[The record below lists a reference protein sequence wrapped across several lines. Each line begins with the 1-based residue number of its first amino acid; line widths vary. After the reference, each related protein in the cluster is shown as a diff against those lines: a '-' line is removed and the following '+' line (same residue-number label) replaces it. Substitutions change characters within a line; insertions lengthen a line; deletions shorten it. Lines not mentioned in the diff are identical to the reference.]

1 MNFSGRRRFSCPTD
15 MQEILVVPPWNDV
28 IAFRELQTSHS
39 LTLELAV
46 PPVRLLAA
54 VAVTFSMAHAPAEP
68 PDAKGREFFE
78 KKIRPILIEHC
89 YSCHSAEAA
98 AKKKLRGGLQL
109 DTREGLIAGGETGPA
124 INRDKPADSLLLKCL
139 NYDGD
144 IKMPPKGKLPAAAIR
159 DVETWLAMGAPDPR
173 TAGPAKRPTGMTIEE
188 GRNFWAYVPP
198 KMVPP
203 PVVNDAQWPANDIDR
218 FILAK
223 LEAANLKPNR
233 DADRMTLAR
242 RVAFDLT
249 GLPLSP
255 DDVDSYVNDSS
266 PKAYEQLV
274 DRLLSSPAFGER
286 WGRHWLDVARY
297 AESVTLRGF
306 VFKDAWRYRDYVIAS
321 MNKDVPFDQFIRQ
334 QIAGDLLPYSSPAER
349 ERNLIATTY
358 LMLGNTNL
366 EEQDKKQLRMDF
378 VDEQLD
384 VITKGF
390 LAQTVTC
397 ARCHDHKFDP
407 IPTTDYYAL
416 AGILRNV
423 KTMEHANVS
432 AWTEVPLPADAE
444 TERLLT
450 EKEKRIAA
458 LQAKIK
464 SAKALASKTGSPKG
478 AMALRDVPGIAVDDA
493 QAKKVG
499 TWQDSTANGTFI
511 GPGYTHDQNS
521 DKGKKTI
528 TFTPTLPADGRYE
541 VRLAYSPGTN
551 RATNVPVTVFGADGE
566 KEFTVDMKKTPPL
579 EGRFLSLGTYK
590 FEKAGQS
597 FVIVSNEGTNG
608 HVTAD
613 CVVFLPADVADPSS
627 KTPVK
632 VDDQTSDDVAKLEA
646 ELKAVQ
652 AAGPFRAKA
661 MAPVEESKI
670 EETFVHI
677 RGSVHTLGAPTPRGV
692 LTVATRGRK
701 PVFPKD
707 QSGRLQLADWI
718 AAADNPLTA
727 RVIVNRTWH
736 WLLGTG
742 LVRSTDNFGTTGE
755 RPSHPELLD
764 YLAMQFVR
772 NGWSLKT
779 LIREIVLSRTYQLSS
794 ERDPKSNAISKA
806 DRVDP
811 DNRLL
816 SRAHRK
822 RLEAEAIRDSILV
835 AAGTLDRSRGGAGFP
850 QTLASDYG
858 FTTTS
863 TRRSVYLPIFRNSL
877 PEALDAFDAADASTV
892 TGNRNA
898 STVAPQALYFLNS
911 PFVHAQAKHTAVRIL
926 TEPDMNVEKRV
937 AFVYRLLLGRPP
949 REGER
954 DVAVKYVMNAG
965 PQRAD
970 AWAALV
976 QSLMASADFRY
987 VD

>member
-1 MNFSGRRRFSCPTD
+1 M
-15 MQEILVVPPWNDV
+15 
-28 IAFRELQTSHS
+28 
-39 LTLELAV
+39 AV
-46 PPVRLLAA
+46 PPVRFLAA
-54 VAVTFSMAHAPAEP
+54 VAVMVSIGHARAEP
-68 PDAKGREFFE
+68 PDAKGLEFFE
-78 KKIRPILIEHC
+78 KKIRPILVEHC
-89 YSCHSAEAA
+89 YACHSAEAA
-98 AKKKLRGGLQL
+98 SKKKLRGGLHL
-109 DTREGLIAGGETGPA
+109 DTREGLIAGGDTGPA
-124 INRDKPADSLLLKCL
+124 FNRDKPAESLLLKCL
-139 NYDGD
+139 KYDGD
-144 IKMPPKGKLPAAAIR
+144 VKMPPKGKLPAEAIR
-159 DVETWLAMGAPDPR
+159 DVDAWLAMGAPDPR
-173 TAGPAKRPTGMTIEE
+173 VAGTAKRQAGMTIEE
-188 GRNFWAYVPP
+188 GRNFWAYVSPKVVAPP
-198 KMVPP
+198 A
-203 PVVNDAQWPANDIDR
+203 VNNDQWPASDIDR

-223 LEAANLKPNR
+223 LEAAKLKPNG
-233 DADRMTLAR
+233 DADSMTLAR

-255 DDVDSYVNDSS
+255 EEVDAFVNDSS

-274 DRLLSSPAFGER
+274 DRLLASPAFGER

-321 MNKDVPFDQFIRQ
+321 MNKVVPFDQFIRQ
-334 QIAGDLLPYSSPAER
+334 QIAGDLLPYASPAER

-423 KTMEHANVS
+423 KAMEHANVS

-464 SAKALASKTGSPKG
+464 TAKALASKNGSPKG
-478 AMALRDVPGIAVDDA
+478 AMALADVPGIAVDDT

-499 TWQDSTANGTFI
+499 TWQDSTSNGTFI
-511 GPGYTHDQNS
+511 GPGYMHDQNS
-521 DKGKKTI
+521 DKGQKTI
-528 TFTPTLPADGRYE
+528 TFAPTLPADGRYE

-566 KEFTVDMKKTPPL
+566 KEFTVDMKKTPPH

-613 CVVFLPADVADPSS
+613 CVVFVPADSAELAAK
-627 KTPVK
+627 KTVK
-632 VDDQTSDDVAKLEA
+632 SGDKASNELSKLEA
-646 ELKAVQ
+646 DLKALQ
-652 AAGPFRAKA
+652 TAGPFRAKA
-661 MAPVEESKI
+661 MAPVEESII

-692 LTVATRGRK
+692 LTVATRGNG
-701 PVFPKD
+701 PSFPKD

-718 AAADNPLTA
+718 ASADNPLTA

-736 WLLGTG
+736 WLIGVG
-742 LVRSTDNFGTTGE
+742 LVRTTDNFGTTGE

-764 YLAMQFVR
+764 HLAMQFVR
-772 NGWSLKT
+772 NGWSMKT
-779 LIREIVLSRTYQLSS
+779 LIREIVLSRTYRLSS
-794 ERDPKSNAISKA
+794 DRDPKSNAVT
-806 DRVDP
+806 VDP
-811 DNRLL
+811 DNRLH
-816 SRAHRK
+816 SRANRK

-835 AAGTLDRSRGGAGFP
+835 AAGTLDRSQGGAGFP

-863 TRRSVYLPIFRNSL
+863 TRRSVYLPIFRNAI
-877 PEALDAFDAADASTV
+877 PEVLDAFDAADASTV

-926 TEPDMNVEKRV
+926 TVPDMNVEKRV

-949 REGER
+949 RDGER
-954 DVAVKYVMNAG
+954 DVAVKYVTKAG